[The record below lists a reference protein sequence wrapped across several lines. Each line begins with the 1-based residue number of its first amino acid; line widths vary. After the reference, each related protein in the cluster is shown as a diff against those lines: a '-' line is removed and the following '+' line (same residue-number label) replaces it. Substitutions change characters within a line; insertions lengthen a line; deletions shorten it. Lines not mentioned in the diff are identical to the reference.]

1 MSGSLLVKGGG
12 VFGFFF
18 FLKIGEITACLF
30 ANWNHL
36 VEREKLMLQ
45 EKEANI
51 AQEIVSK

>member
-1 MSGSLLVKGGG
+1 MSGSLLVKGGA
-12 VFGFFF
+12 VFV

-36 VEREKLMLQ
+36 VKREKLMLQ

-51 AQEIVSK
+51 AQEIVLSK